1 LALPQQVI
9 AVELGLVPAQV
20 EAVAR
25 LLDEGATVPF
35 IARYRKEAT
44 GSLDE
49 VAVIDIRDRLAKLRE
64 LMARKEA
71 ILRSLTERN
80 LLTRELEEKVQ
91 AAPTMTVLEDLYLP
105 FRPKKRTRAAIARER
120 GLEPLAELL
129 LAQEEGPVSAW
140 TAGYID
146 PEKEVAT
153 AEEALAGA
161 RDIIAEKAAESPEAR
176 EGLRKI
182 YREEGFLVSRVISG
196 QEEAGANFRDYFDW
210 QEKVGQAP
218 SHRILAVRRGAKEG
232 FLSLRVKADEERVS
246 AFLERLFVRAENEA
260 AEQVRLALADG
271 FKRLLGPAMETEFRL
286 ETKKRAEAEAIKVF
300 AENLRQ
306 LLLAPPLG
314 ARRILAVDPGI
325 RTGIKL
331 AALDRQGVLLAW
343 ETVYLHGSDQARQAA
358 GERIRAL
365 CTRHRIEA
373 VAVGNGTGGRETER
387 FIRGLGLDPEVI
399 VAMVSESGASVYSA
413 SEVAR
418 EELPDLDVSLRGAV
432 SIGRRL
438 ADPLAELVKIEPRSI
453 GVGQYQ
459 HDLDQKGLKEA
470 LDDVVVSCVNRV
482 GVEVNTA
489 SSQLLAYVSGL
500 GPNLARRV
508 VAFRNQQGPFPDRLS
523 LLQVPGLGPKAFEQ
537 AAGFLRVAG
546 SAQPLDG
553 SAVHP
558 ESYPLVERMAA
569 DLGCTLPE
577 LMSEPKLR
585 QRIKPERYL
594 GGSIGLPTI
603 NDILA
608 ELAKPGRDPRERF
621 QGFRYTEGVA
631 ELADLKPGMVVAGVV
646 TNIVDFGAFIDIGVH
661 QDGLAHISQLAD
673 RYVRHPSEVV
683 KVHQEV
689 RARVLKVD
697 LERQRISLS
706 LRPEAGPKH

>member
-1 LALPQQVI
+1 MALSFEQTI
-9 AVELGLVPAQV
+9 AAELGLDPAQV

-25 LLDEGATVPF
+25 LFDQGATVPF
-35 IARYRKEAT
+35 MARYRKEAT

-49 VAVIDIRDRLAKLRE
+49 VAIIDIRERLTRLKE
-64 LMARKEA
+64 LTARKETV
-71 ILRSLTERN
+71 LRSLEERN
-80 LLTRELEEKVQ
+80 LLTDELKDMVR
-91 AAPTMTVLEDLYLP
+91 AALTMTALEDIYLP
-105 FRPKKRTRAAIARER
+105 FRPKRKTRASLARER

-129 LAQEEGPVSAW
+129 LAQEEGPVSSAAA
-140 TAGYID
+140 TYID
-146 PEKEVAT
+146 PEKGVGS

-161 RDIIAEKAAESPEAR
+161 RDIIAETAAESQEAR
-176 EGLRKI
+176 EGLRRI
-182 YREEGFLVSRVISG
+182 YREKGCLVSKVIPG
-196 QEEAGANFRDYFDW
+196 QEEAGAKFRDYFDW
-210 QEKVGQAP
+210 QEKVGQTP
-218 SHRILAVRRGAKEG
+218 GHRILAVRRGAKEG
-232 FLSLRVKADEERVS
+232 FLSLRVRADEDRIL
-246 AFLERLFVRAENEA
+246 AFLERLFVRAGNEA
-260 AEQVRLALADG
+260 ADQVRLALADG

-300 AENLRQ
+300 ADNLRQ

-314 ARRILAVDPGI
+314 SRRILAVDPGL
-325 RTGIKL
+325 RTGAKL
-331 AALDRQGVLLAW
+331 VALDGQGGLLAW
-343 ETVYLHGSDQARQAA
+343 ETVYLHGSGQARQAA
-358 GERIRAL
+358 GEKIRDL
-365 CTRHRIEA
+365 CRRHGIEA
-373 VAVGNGTGGRETER
+373 VAVGNGTGGREAEK
-387 FIRGLGLDPEVI
+387 FIRGLDLGREVI

-413 SEVAR
+413 SQTAR

-459 HDLDQKGLKEA
+459 HDLDQKRLKNA
-470 LDDVVVSCVNRV
+470 LDDVVVSCVNSV

-489 SSQLLAYVSGL
+489 SPHLLAYVSGL
-500 GPNLARRV
+500 GPRLAQGI
-508 VAFRNQQGPFPDRLS
+508 VAFRAEQGPFPDRAS
-523 LLQVPGLGPKAFEQ
+523 LLKVPGLGPKAFEQ

-558 ESYPLVERMAA
+558 ESYPLVERMAM
-569 DLGCTLPE
+569 DLDCTLPE
-577 LMSEPKLR
+577 LMADQRLRKRIEPK
-585 QRIKPERYL
+585 RYIQ
-594 GGSIGLPTI
+594 GAIGLPTI

-621 QGFRYTEGVA
+621 RGFRYTEGIG
-631 ELADLKPGMVVAGVV
+631 ELTDLRPGMVVRGVV
-646 TNIVDFGAFIDIGVH
+646 TNIVDFGVFIDIGVH

-673 RYVRHPSEVV
+673 RFVRHPSEVV

-697 LERQRISLS
+697 RERHRISLS
-706 LRPEAGPKH
+706 LRPEA